1 MKLEKE
7 IRQKTFRNDSHKL
20 GVNIIYTFNC
30 MQSLHSDMLKE
41 HKITYQQFN
50 VLRILRGQQ
59 PHPASVKLIRE
70 RMLDKMSDASRIV
83 EKLRVKGFVV
93 RNISED
99 DRRSCEVQ
107 ITDKGLQLLAKID
120 EHNDTYDIFFSQL
133 SVFEIKELNRLLDKL
148 RGDN

>member
-20 GVNIIYTFNC
+20 GVNIIYTFNW